1 MAEQEKMI
9 GAIKNVLKPG
19 GLLIISTPNKKTYSD
34 NTGNKNPHHVK
45 ELYEHEFLGLLNQ
58 YFRNIELLK
67 QQTTLS
73 SLITAP
79 RQGNLTMY
87 AGDYDAINPATDTEA
102 LYFVAL
108 ASDSILPV
116 INSSLF
122 NGQYVYENVLR
133 ERERF
138 VAGTV
143 TYKVG
148 HFILYPFKLIRKLFN
163 GKK

>member
-1 MAEQEKMI
+1 M
-9 GAIKNVLKPG
+9 
-19 GLLIISTPNKKTYSD
+19 
-34 NTGNKNPHHVK
+34 
-45 ELYEHEFLGLLNQ
+45 
-58 YFRNIELLK
+58 LK